1 MKNTK
6 LMRRLS
12 LVALAMLLVCAAT
25 FTASAAYDWEDGDYR
40 YGGTVTNTAS
50 IEKTQRSPYSATH
63 TNGTSTTISP
73 TRPANYTK
81 VSNGGYRDEYEVLLN
96 AYGFASSVDYYLN
109 LNDSCRVRATEA
121 SGRYYL
127 TVVFPGNSVRLQVT
141 RLIDHGNGSTS
152 MDYRETQTSSYVP
165 KMNVAHVD
173 YTAG

>member
-63 TNGTSTTISP
+63 TYGTSTTFSP
-73 TRPANYTK
+73 TRPANYTQ

-127 TVVFPGNSVRLQVT
+127 TVVFPGNSLRLQVT
-141 RLIDHGNGSTS
+141 RLIDHGNGNTS

-165 KMNVAHVD
+165 KMNAAHVD

>member
-1 MKNTK
+1 MNTTK
-6 LMRRLS
+6 FLRRLS
-12 LVALAMLLVCAAT
+12 LDPLAMVLVCAAT

-63 TNGTSTTISP
+63 TNGTPTTISP
-73 TRPANYTK
+73 TRPANYTQ

-109 LNDSCRVRATEA
+109 LNDSCRVSAKEEY
-121 SGRYYL
+121 GRYYL
-127 TVVFPGNSVRLQVT
+127 TVVFPGNSLRLQVS
-141 RLIDHGNGSTS
+141 RFSDQGNGNMI

-165 KMNVAHVD
+165 KMNAAHVD

>member
-12 LVALAMLLVCAAT
+12 LVALAMVLVCAAT

-50 IEKTQRSPYSATH
+50 IEKTQRSPYSVTH

-73 TRPANYTK
+73 TRPANYTQ

-141 RLIDHGNGSTS
+141 RLIDHGNGNTS

-165 KMNVAHVD
+165 KMNAAHVD

>member
-73 TRPANYTK
+73 TRPANYTQ

-127 TVVFPGNSVRLQVT
+127 TVVFPGNSLRLQVT
-141 RLIDHGNGSTS
+141 RLIDHGNGNTS

-165 KMNVAHVD
+165 KMNAAHVD

>member
-1 MKNTK
+1 MKNIK
-6 LMRRLS
+6 LMRKFS
-12 LVALAMLLVCAAT
+12 LITLALLLMFAT
-25 FTASAAYDWEDGDYR
+25 TFSVSASYVWYLDGYN
-40 YGGTVTNTAS
+40 YSGTVTNLGS
-50 IEKTQRSPYSATH
+50 VEKTQRSPFSATH

-73 TRPANYTK
+73 TRPANYTQ

>member
-6 LMRRLS
+6 FLRRLS
-12 LVALAMLLVCAAT
+12 LVALAMVLVCAAT

-63 TNGTSTTISP
+63 TNGTSKTISP
-73 TRPANYTK
+73 TRPANYTQ

-109 LNDSCRVRATEA
+109 LNESCRVRATEA

-127 TVVFPGNSVRLQVT
+127 TVVFPGNSLRLQVT
-141 RLIDHGNGSTS
+141 RLIDHGNGNTS

-165 KMNVAHVD
+165 KMNAAHVD